1 MKSFTKYLCLC
12 LAFLLPFAA
21 HAKFTGEVIFRYPG
35 NDYNELWITH
45 IENAKN
51 PRLLYKHNEKGFI
64 YSFTIQKDSPIIA
77 ISAGPVASN
86 IFLIDRN
93 RLRAGAR
100 NLTENRFNTT
110 KRVRISY
117 NGDILFTNTH
127 ANPFPEVITG
137 LYLMP
142 NDEVK
147 KVKPQATLLK
157 EGSIGF
163 FRWSP
168 DSEQFIYLDRFGKG
182 LFLYNLLT
190 GEDTLIT
197 KDKMQ
202 PPSYPVFSPDGK
214 KLAFIYQPKIEP
226 DVKLDVISLETL
238 HPQLF
243 PNDLEN
249 YVFFGIKWPTEN
261 YLVYGIDDK
270 QNKIS
275 RHYVIRIDGGPPEQI
290 LEGMEDMIEKGLTG
304 YVLGNTTFA
313 VEPTNRLTTLWGKLK
328 TLNTK

>member
-51 PRLLYKHNEKGFI
+51 PRLLYKHNEKEFI
-64 YSFTIQKDSPIIA
+64 YSFAIQKDGPLIA

-110 KRVRISY
+110 KRVDISP

-137 LYLMP
+137 LYFMP

-157 EGSIGF
+157 EGSIVF

-190 GEDTLIT
+190 GEDTLIANE
-197 KDKMQ
+197 KM
-202 PPSYPVFSPDGK
+202 YPVFSPDGK
-214 KLAFIYQPKIEP
+214 KLAFIYQPKLE
-226 DVKLDVISLETL
+226 LDVISLETMY
-238 HPQLF
+238 PQLL
-243 PNDLEN
+243 PNDPNGNLR
-249 YVFFGIKWPTEN
+249 FSGLKWPEEK
-261 YLVYGIDDK
+261 YLVYRKHDRQTK
-270 QNKIS
+270 KT
-275 RHYVIRIDGGPPEQI
+275 RHFVIRIDGSPPEQI
-290 LEGMEDMIEKGLTG
+290 LEDMEDMFENGLPG
-304 YVLGNTTFA
+304 FSLGNTTFA

-328 TLNTK
+328 TLNTKSNSTGQ